1 MDWQALRGPQL
12 TPRGTEGS
20 GGSLLSP
27 TQPLGACRWRG
38 ARLSV
43 PLAWFKI
50 RKARQF
56 PWIPPAVSRRGAAG
70 IIHMRQVS
78 TAQRQGPGS
87 RGQRRCR
94 TRLPPPHTVWPVAGP
109 GTCAGRNCGWGRRVP
124 ARGHWE
130 PRPQWRG
137 TATQHSRS
145 GGGTLVLRAG
155 LSRRSG
161 NAPIQP
167 STITAV
173 NRYPPPE
180 PVTVRGARGLSCI
193 NPAGTRSSQDEG
205 LPSGHPTP
213 GPELLC
219 SPQL

>member
-1 MDWQALRGPQL
+1 MPGVTVAGGAESQL
-12 TPRGTEGS
+12 ED
-20 GGSLLSP
+20 
-27 TQPLGACRWRG
+27 
-38 ARLSV
+38 
-43 PLAWFKI
+43 I
-50 RKARQF
+50 
-56 PWIPPAVSRRGAAG
+56 
-70 IIHMRQVS
+70 
-78 TAQRQGPGS
+78 GS
-87 RGQRRCR
+87 RG
-94 TRLPPPHTVWPVAGP
+94 LSG
-109 GTCAGRNCGWGRRVP
+109 G
-124 ARGHWE
+124 
-130 PRPQWRG
+130 G

-173 NRYPPPE
+173 NRYPAPE

-193 NPAGTRSSQDEG
+193 NPVGTRSSQDEG

>member
-50 RKARQF
+50 RKAGSS
-56 PWIPPAVSRRGAAG
+56 PGSRPRSAAGERAG

-94 TRLPPPHTVWPVAGP
+94 TRLPHTLWPVAGR

-137 TATQHSRS
+137 HRDPALQVWGRNLSPESRALPQIWECSHTAFHH
-145 GGGTLVLRAG
+145 
-155 LSRRSG
+155 
-161 NAPIQP
+161 N
-167 STITAV
+167 
-173 NRYPPPE
+173 
-180 PVTVRGARGLSCI
+180 SCK
-193 NPAGTRSSQDEG
+193 P
-205 LPSGHPTP
+205 LPSSRASDSEGSP
-213 GPELLC
+213 GP
-219 SPQL
+219 